1 MDTNYDLVITGGRVL
16 DPESKLDANRNVGV
30 KHGKITAVTE
40 EAISGKETIDASG
53 HVVCPGFIDG
63 HVHVVDSPLGQK
75 ARLRDGVTTAL
86 DLEVGAFP
94 VPTWYDNLEGKSQTN
109 YGAVVSVPG
118 ARTAVFHPDY
128 KNQTGTMK
136 SETGNMVTDLF
147 TGVPLGIEWSTKVA
161 TDQEINAILELVEQ
175 GLDQGA
181 IGIGPPSGYMVAGFT
196 SQEAIGMAKLAGKYG
211 RFLHVHTRFSSQ
223 QPPTTGILAIEEQLA
238 AIATYGGGLIIAH
251 MSAQTLN
258 LTGAALELIDDA
270 RARGIQIVAEIYP
283 YNFGAAGNG
292 VSADY
297 LDPENYQHNMGRTYS
312 DLIDTRTGKTLD
324 ETTYVEMI
332 KKDPN
337 HPVLFYNATEEDM
350 EAAIAHPT
358 AIVGSDAFPFT
369 NPETGKMV
377 SDWETPWESVNGHPR
392 TTGTCAK
399 VLRMSREQ
407 KLLPLMSAVSKMSY
421 QYAKFLEDNGCA
433 QMANKGR
440 IQVGADADITVFDPH
455 TVQDNSTLEQGKNS
469 LPSTGIPYV
478 VVNGTI
484 VVKDSEVLKE
494 VFPGQAIRNPIKEA

>member
-16 DPESKLDANRNVGV
+16 DPESQLDANRNVGV
-30 KHGKITAVTE
+30 KDGKIAIVTE
-40 EAISGKETIDASG
+40 DEITGKETIDASG
-53 HVVCPGFIDG
+53 HVVCPGFVDG

-109 YGAVVSVPG
+109 YGAVVSAAG

-128 KNQTGTMK
+128 KNQSGKMK
-136 SETGNMVTDLF
+136 SKTGNMVTDLF
-147 TGVPLGIEWSTKVA
+147 TGVPVGFEWSTKVA
-161 TDQEINAILELVEQ
+161 SADEIDDILAVVEEGLEQ
-175 GLDQGA
+175 GAL
-181 IGIGPPSGYMVAGFT
+181 GIGPPSGYMVSGFT
-196 SQEAIGMAKLAGKYG
+196 SQEATGMAKLAGKYG

-238 AIATYGGGLIIAH
+238 GIATYGGGVIVAH

-258 LTGAALELIDDA
+258 LTAAALELIDDA
-270 RARGIQIVAEIYP
+270 RSRGIQIIAEIYP

-292 VSADY
+292 VAADY
-297 LDPENYQHNMGRTYS
+297 LDPENYQRNMGRSYS
-312 DLIDTRTGKTLD
+312 DIIDTQTGNPLD
-324 ETTYVEMI
+324 EATYDEMV
-332 KKDPN
+332 KDDPN
-337 HPVLFYNATEEDM
+337 HPVMFYNATEEDM
-350 EAAIAHPT
+350 ENAIAHPT

-369 NPETGKMV
+369 DPKTGRMV
-377 SDWETPWESVNGHPR
+377 ADWDAPWESVNGHPR

-399 VLRMSREQ
+399 VLRMSREK
-407 KLLPLMSAVSKMSY
+407 KLLPLMLAVSKMSY

-440 IQVGADADITVFDPH
+440 IKVGADADITVFDPD
-455 TVQDNSTLEQGKNS
+455 TVQDNSALDQGKNS

-484 VVKDSEVLKE
+484 VVKDSEVLKG
-494 VFPGQAIRNPIKEA
+494 VFPGQPIRN